1 MKKEETASI
10 NIFSTHSL
18 VTMAMFAAVLC
29 VSAYLSIP
37 LPNGTHITLLNF
49 ITTLIVLVFPLGQAV
64 LIILAWLLLGCVGV
78 PVFAGGSAG
87 IGYLVSPIGGYNF
100 AFLVTAILVP
110 LLCGKKYNR
119 IRTTSAA
126 LFSVTL
132 VDLMGTLQMMILAD
146 MTFPK
151 AFLAGFLPFIVLDII
166 KAVAAAQLVPAIRQ
180 ILSPDRMVS
189 APQKL
194 KQD

>member
-1 MKKEETASI
+1 MKDETTSI
-10 NIFSTHSL
+10 DIFSTQSL

-87 IGYLVSPIGGYNF
+87 IGYLVSPIGGYNI

-119 IRTTSAA
+119 IRTTAAA
-126 LFSVTL
+126 LFSVIL
-132 VDLMGTLQMMILAD
+132 VDLMGTLQMMILSD
-146 MTFPK
+146 MTFLK
-151 AFLAGFLPFIVLDII
+151 AFIAGFLPFIVLDIV
-166 KAVAAAQLVPAIRQ
+166 KAVTAAQLVPVFRQ
-180 ILSPDRMVS
+180 ILSSERPAGIPKR
-189 APQKL
+189 L
-194 KQD
+194 KHD